1 MRVMQIATGEI
12 ADNPAKEYAHKG
24 GSPEN
29 NCAATRISES
39 RRVKH
44 LPPVVGQRTVT
55 LSAETPRGISRVPN
69 GWLLTDFNDQRI
81 LDAQFYR
88 LFLQSAR
95 FSG

>member
-1 MRVMQIATGEI
+1 MQIATGEI

-44 LPPVVGQRTVT
+44 LPPVDGQRTVT
-55 LSAETPRGISRVPN
+55 LSAETPRGISRSLVAGN
-69 GWLLTDFNDQRI
+69 SKLRHYRDLTLKSRDRRFETDDGLLVE
-81 LDAQFYR
+81 L
-88 LFLQSAR
+88 
-95 FSG
+95 